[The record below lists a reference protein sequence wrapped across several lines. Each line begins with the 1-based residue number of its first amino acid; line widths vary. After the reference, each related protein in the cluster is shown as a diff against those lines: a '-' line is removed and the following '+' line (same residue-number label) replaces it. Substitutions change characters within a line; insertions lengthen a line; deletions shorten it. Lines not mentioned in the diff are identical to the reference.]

1 MNENIKNLN
10 DNWIEK
16 CCICVHSYERKDDDY
31 LFCRVRS
38 GICKFKPKN
47 TFFTKTGKDEH
58 FFEK

>member
-31 LFCRVRS
+31 LFCRLSKS
-38 GICKFKPKN
+38 GCKFQQ
-47 TFFTKTGKDEH
+47 KTPILQL
-58 FFEK
+58 